1 MNSKKTVLITDDSKT
16 NQELLTAILGD
27 KYQYLYAENGAQL
40 IEMLGSGLEADIIL
54 LDINMPYVDGFQ
66 VLQVMSQRHW
76 LEETPVV
83 VISAEDDHV
92 FLQRAYALG
101 AADYIP
107 HGVPNSKTGK
117 LQWFPGFS
125 FVFKGFPGFIFLF
138 GVAVFWGIFA
148 DFTHKLPMK
157 LPTKTAA
164 ICSPRYCPRKKR
176 LLPMRFPLISLP
188 SYADRHFLAYL

>member
-1 MNSKKTVLITDDSKT
+1 MNSKKTVLITDDSKS

-54 LDINMPYVDGFQ
+54 LDINMPCVDGFQ

-107 HGVPNSKTGK
+107 
-117 LQWFPGFS
+117 
-125 FVFKGFPGFIFLF
+125 
-138 GVAVFWGIFA
+138 
-148 DFTHKLPMK
+148 
-157 LPTKTAA
+157 
-164 ICSPRYCPRKKR
+164 R
-176 LLPMRFPLISLP
+176 PLSLVVVQ
-188 SYADRHFLAYL
+188 RRVENTLALYTEQRQLVQLVEE

>member
-1 MNSKKTVLITDDSKT
+1 MNSKKTVLITDDSKS

-54 LDINMPYVDGFQ
+54 LDINMPCVDGFQ
-66 VLQVMSQRHW
+66 VLQVMSQRHL

-107 HGVPNSKTGK
+107 
-117 LQWFPGFS
+117 
-125 FVFKGFPGFIFLF
+125 
-138 GVAVFWGIFA
+138 
-148 DFTHKLPMK
+148 
-157 LPTKTAA
+157 
-164 ICSPRYCPRKKR
+164 R
-176 LLPMRFPLISLP
+176 PLSLVVVQ
-188 SYADRHFLAYL
+188 RRVENTLALYTEQRQLVQLVEE